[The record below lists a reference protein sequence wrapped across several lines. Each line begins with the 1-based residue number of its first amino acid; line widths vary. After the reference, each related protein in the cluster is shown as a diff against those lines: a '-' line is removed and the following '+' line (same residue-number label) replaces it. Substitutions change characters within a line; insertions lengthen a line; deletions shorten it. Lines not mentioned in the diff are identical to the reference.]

1 MAVLIYLFEE
11 CSLFF
16 ESEPDAAFCAV
27 FCSTRL
33 YKSNTMALAA
43 LVLNVFIEPLFY
55 QKNKNPSSAW
65 SLVGVLIS
73 VNLVAAASTDF
84 N

>member
-1 MAVLIYLFEE
+1 MSFKRYFLLVARRSKIKTVEKT
-11 CSLFF
+11 
-16 ESEPDAAFCAV
+16 
-27 FCSTRL
+27 TRL
-33 YKSNTMALAA
+33 YKSNPMALAA

-65 SLVGVLIS
+65 SLVGVSIS
-73 VNLVAAASTDF
+73 VYLVAAASTDF